1 MRMTSAVLAAFV
13 STLVIGTLYAQVAE
27 RPIPRLVQK
36 DGRFALF
43 VDDAPFL
50 ILGIED
56 QDLGL
61 ENTWPSHPK
70 DWASM
75 EYLHA
80 NTIEIPIYW
89 DQIEKQPGQFD
100 FSSIDRLL
108 TEARQHNVRLILL
121 WFATW

>member
-70 DWASM
+70 D
-75 EYLHA
+75 
-80 NTIEIPIYW
+80 
-89 DQIEKQPGQFD
+89 
-100 FSSIDRLL
+100 
-108 TEARQHNVRLILL
+108 
-121 WFATW
+121 